1 MAEAERISA
10 RQRAILTA
18 ILESYIETGEPVGS
32 GTIAGTIARVQ
43 AAEGGAGM
51 GMGAGL
57 SSATVRNEMAE
68 LAVAGL
74 LEQPHTSAGRVPTAK
89 AFRMYVEQLGGAG
102 GPQRAGGLAG
112 RSRAQL
118 ESRIESSFAGVAGTH
133 AMLERTSHV
142 LATVSS
148 GVGVAVAAVTGA
160 ETLEHVHFSRL
171 ARCRV
176 LAVVVTQS
184 GQVRDRVLALDSGLE
199 GAAGTNGLV
208 ASDRD
213 LSARELETAANF
225 LNENFRGWSM
235 EGIRAEIGRLV
246 ERERSEYQRL
256 IASVQELWGKAVP
269 EGAGPVQT
277 VYVEGVAN
285 LVASGNGADRGRLR
299 EVLAALEAKQRLIEL
314 LNAYIDARQD
324 SVRVIFDLEEQAP
337 EMAGLVL
344 IASPARMAGES
355 RGTVGVIGPKRMDY
369 ENTMNAVSY
378 IVQVFERMLHTD
390 A

>member
-1 MAEAERISA
+1 MAESISA

-18 ILESYIETGEPVGS
+18 ILENYIETGEPVGS

-43 AAEGGAGM
+43 VAEGG
-51 GMGAGL
+51 GAGL

-68 LAVAGL
+68 LAHAGL

-102 GPQRAGGLAG
+102 NSRRAMGSAD
-112 RSRAQL
+112 RSRSQL

-199 GAAGTNGLV
+199 GAAG
-208 ASDRD
+208 ARD

-246 ERERSEYQRL
+246 ERERSEYQEL

-269 EGAGPVQT
+269 EGAGPMQT

-285 LVASGNGADRGRLR
+285 LVAGGHAADRGRLR

-369 ENTMNAVSY
+369 ENTMNAVGY
-378 IVQVFERMLHTD
+378 IARVFDRMLNSS